1 MSNPG
6 GGSFPCDLKDSTQD
20 KYIDP
25 WGEYNREC
33 TSYAAW
39 MLHSVNGFEM
49 PFHDNASNWG
59 TRARN
64 LGYTVNMTPAVGSI
78 YWTTSYPGHVA
89 WVEAV
94 TSSTTITTVD
104 YNSGWPTNPGHYAE
118 HTGVSISSASGY
130 IHFKDISAG
139 TATYV
144 PAAISFKGALNVFKI
159 GGDGQVY
166 QNYWNGTKWNGWSSI
181 GGSTAVNNL
190 AVIVNGS
197 ALNIFQLN
205 ANGQVYTEYNSG
217 NGWSGWASLGG
228 HPMVGSPKVIMYGSS
243 QMDVFALDTN
253 KVPYLDKWTPSG
265 WSGWTSMGNYMAS
278 GASPAAIM
286 YGSSEMDLFYRGGDN
301 NIYKNTTFDGS
312 SWGGFGSLGSPS
324 GTTIVGNPSVLSY
337 TAEGEYDIYVNTTS
351 GHIYKR
357 MWNGSW
363 SGWADMGGGFVGTPY
378 AMQYGSDMNLF
389 ARGTNNQIYHRYW
402 SYGGQ
407 FWSGWGSLGGNLASD
422 PYVLQYGSSE
432 LDVFATGT
440 DGKTDHDTF
449 TPTNGWGGFSAL

>member
-1 MSNPG
+1 
-6 GGSFPCDLKDSTQD
+6 
-20 KYIDP
+20 
-25 WGEYNREC
+25 
-33 TSYAAW
+33 
-39 MLHSVNGFEM
+39 
-49 PFHDNASNWG
+49 
-59 TRARN
+59 
-64 LGYTVNMTPAVGSI
+64 MTPAVGSI